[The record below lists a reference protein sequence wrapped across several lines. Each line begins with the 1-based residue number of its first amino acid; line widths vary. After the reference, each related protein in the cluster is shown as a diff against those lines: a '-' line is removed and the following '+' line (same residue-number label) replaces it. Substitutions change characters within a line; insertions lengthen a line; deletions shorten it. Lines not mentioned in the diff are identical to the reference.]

1 MDGDEVERRLID
13 RVADL
18 DQARQRLQL
27 RRRDALCGRCSH
39 LQLALAVDAHRRAE
53 QALQDALDEWRRSRQ
68 RPRLGR
74 AAGGPPLDLDADG
87 PRLKFARWLVQ
98 HGYLSEGQ
106 AT

>member
-1 MDGDEVERRLID
+1 MNGDEVERRLID

-53 QALQDALDEWRRSRQ
+53 RAMRDALDAWRRSRQ

-74 AAGGPPLDLDADG
+74 AAGGPPLDLDEHS
-87 PRLKFARWLVQ
+87 PRLLFARWLVQ
-98 HGYLSEGQ
+98 HGRLSEGQ
-106 AT
+106 VT